1 MLCHT
6 CRHFYSKTE
15 LLRLSCFLRS
25 CVSCTGIQRVE
36 VEFMQNKVNCNALCI
51 QISGL
56 FSSYTSATKFCA
68 FQTKQSL
75 DGYYHNVINTAF
87 VLPLMWSHIYSDYTL
102 ISSQLY
108 FSILTQCLQ
117 LHHGCAKMSG
127 CRVAMYWELFK
138 HSFQSFHALCTLYY
152 SLRVGGL
159 V

>member
-87 VLPLMWSHIYSDYTL
+87 VLCLKCGATFTVITLSFPHSYTSPYWL
-102 ISSQLY
+102 NVSSFIMGVQRCRDVELQCIGNFLNIH
-108 FSILTQCLQ
+108 FSLFMP
-117 LHHGCAKMSG
+117 CAH
-127 CRVAMYWELFK
+127 CII
-138 HSFQSFHALCTLYY
+138 H
-152 SLRVGGL
+152 
-159 V
+159 